1 MPISYGWDPSML
13 GNGAGLSQGTSSV
26 PTTPLQGQF
35 FPTPQPHHF
44 GVNLQTHVPAPFPPQ
59 TTNLFHNQFPT
70 TFNTPS
76 AIAKPSTCD
85 TTSPFNL
92 VPNLDFVPPPSG
104 EAWAG
109 DDNRDSTLNPDL
121 QGRRNNNLIELGFEG
136 ILTSD
141 EKEYFSLEYF
151 DPLHKKGRT
160 TSVSITPNS
169 PKDIYVNYSFAK
181 PPEDET
187 DRVNTEN
194 NAWVT
199 FEDDLYMF
207 GDVGEKSVG
216 INDSLPKPP
225 APHGV
230 IAERADSLQV
240 KLFDL
245 KSV

>member
-1 MPISYGWDPSML
+1 ML
-13 GNGAGLSQGTSSV
+13 GHGAGLNQGTSSV

-35 FPTPQPHHF
+35 FPNPQPHQYG
-44 GVNLQTHVPAPFPPQ
+44 GVNLQTHMPVPYPPQ
-59 TTNLFHNQFPT
+59 TNFFPNQFPSSS
-70 TFNTPS
+70 NTPS
-76 AIAKPSTCD
+76 AINKPSTCD
-85 TTSPFNL
+85 TTSSTSPFNL
-92 VPNLDFVPPPSG
+92 VPNLDFVPPPSAG
-104 EAWAG
+104 EAWAA
-109 DDNRDSTLNPDL
+109 DNNRDSTLDPDS
-121 QGRRNNNLIELGFEG
+121 QSRQNNDLIQLGFEG

-187 DRVNTEN
+187 DRVNTEK

-199 FEDDLYMF
+199 FEDDVSVF
-207 GDVGEKSVG
+207 GDIGDKSG
-216 INDSLPKPP
+216 ADDQSLPKPP

-230 IAERADSLQV
+230 IPEKADSLQV
-240 KLFDL
+240 HCCFFYLIKFIIEP
-245 KSV
+245 